1 MQPFYVL
8 VPGLSTKEAPFRA
21 VDVRKLV
28 SAETDLPE
36 SAWRIML
43 SNVDERSATGRARVV
58 AVGSIQFIF
67 PGDDRR
73 IDAAGRIRQY
83 PPATFDLICSDAR
96 SPELDPLE
104 IVRLLKPGGVAYY
117 GNWAAL
123 APGKRQLE
131 LPDIE
136 ARIAGTDAQVE
147 PLVGP
152 WPLPHPLERSEH
164 LVYYGYGG
172 DDEDRI
178 DELALRASLSK
189 FVIRRLAGGFRD
201 RAGR

>member
-8 VPGLSTKEAPFRA
+8 VPGLSTEEAPFRA
-21 VDVRKLV
+21 VDVRELV
-28 SAETDLPE
+28 SAHTDLPE

-43 SNVDERSATGRARVV
+43 SNVDEISAGGSPRSVV
-58 AVGSIQFIF
+58 AGGIRFVF

-73 IDAAGRIRQY
+73 IDAAGRIRRY
-83 PPATFDLICSDAR
+83 PAGTFDLICSDAR
-96 SPELDPLE
+96 SPELDPME

-152 WPLPHPLERSEH
+152 WPLRHPIERSEH
-164 LVYYGYGG
+164 LAYYGYGG
-172 DDEDRI
+172 DDDDRI
-178 DELALRASLSK
+178 EELAVRASLAK